1 MTTGDSGSRLGLN
14 FTLEPRETYLY
25 LHLTPGF
32 EATPES
38 MARVWTAISE
48 ACRRHNLRRVLADG
62 ENVQRKLTP
71 MESYDHAS
79 LAARLMPGLTVACCF
94 RGYKTDEQ
102 TEFFRNAAMNRGVQI
117 EFFQDLD
124 KALRWL
130 GAGIQA

>member
-1 MTTGDSGSRLGLN
+1 MTTGTSGSRPGLN
-14 FTLEPRETYLY
+14 FTLEPREGYLY
-25 LHLTPGF
+25 VHMSPGF
-32 EATPES
+32 EFTPDSMTRFWTSVSES
-38 MARVWTAISE
+38 
-48 ACRRHNLRRVLADG
+48 CRRHNLRKVLADG

-79 LAARLMPGLTVACCF
+79 LAARLLPGLTVSCCF

-102 TEFFRNAAMNRGVQI
+102 TEFFKTAAMNRGVRV

-130 GAGIQA
+130 GAGV